1 MGMIEE
7 LRAAADALNQGNPEP
22 FAALMADDSE
32 WRGVPQRHLWRKV
45 TPACHGPS
53 EALEVMQSRI
63 KERGDNH
70 LQVPTRVHPG
80 RREHDHRI
88 ERIDRRRR
96 SAPGSLPGAQV
107 PRRQDRGHAGLLVP
121 PRGRPVR
128 SPSLG
133 PSSLA
138 DRSSA
143 AETPGV
149 AIGTGDVAALGQV
162 LAEHPDLASTPL
174 GGRFKT
180 RTPCTW

>member
-70 LQVPTRVHPG
+70 LQVRPEFIQVDENTIIGSSELIGADG
-80 RREHDHRI
+80 RRQVRYQVLRFRDGKI
-88 ERIDRRRR
+88 ADMQGCSSRRE
-96 SAPGSLPGAQV
+96 
-107 PRRQDRGHAGLLVP
+107 
-121 PRGRPVR
+121 
-128 SPSLG
+128 
-133 PSSLA
+133 A
-138 DRSSA
+138 DRFA
-143 AETPGV
+143 RR
-149 AIGTGDVAALGQV
+149 
-162 LAEHPDLASTPL
+162 H
-174 GGRFKT
+174 
-180 RTPCTW
+180 